1 MTKNRRRIPAPQPE
15 PPAALVQ
22 EEAVPESEPQAAP
35 QTETETE
42 KDSDNPEKPSL
53 SQKIAS
59 LIAGLPAQKAK
70 RITGFLCLTVSI
82 LLFLAMLS
90 HFFYWWMD
98 YDVVQQMQKGSIW
111 SDNGW
116 QVRNFGGRLG
126 AYIPYALVNQGFG
139 LASFFPFP
147 GRHPYPRHPPN
158 PLATHHPANAVR
170 TPLDI
175 HFSGKPLQRGEQLHL
190 RG

>member
-1 MTKNRRRIPAPQPE
+1 MSSRQIAAYQDFLTSDRVKRVLRTTKN
-15 PPAALVQ
+15 ALTSLTVLQ
-22 EEAVPESEPQAAP
+22 KMYGSSPRWTVDRTICCCSTRQSAR
-35 QTETETE
+35 
-42 KDSDNPEKPSL
+42 PSL
-53 SQKIAS
+53 QTRRTKSQICCRS
-59 LIAGLPAQKAK
+59 LMNSLLQGRLWTQKAK

-126 AYIPYALVNQGFG
+126 AYISYAL
-139 LASFFPFP
+139 
-147 GRHPYPRHPPN
+147 
-158 PLATHHPANAVR
+158 VR

-175 HFSGKPLQRGEQLHL
+175 HFSGKHLQRGEQLHL